1 MTSLKLYDFP
11 KISKCLQPGLRKGSW
26 SKGEDSIICESVK
39 NGLTKWSEIAKRLPG
54 RIGDQV
60 KERWINKL
68 DPSHKRGF
76 WTKSE
81 INTLH
86 NAQAQLGNQWSKI
99 AKMIPG
105 RSENSVKNRWYNE
118 ITTKGKT
125 KKKKKVEII

>member
-1 MTSLKLYDFP
+1 M
-11 KISKCLQPGLRKGSW
+11 
-26 SKGEDSIICESVK
+26 K

-81 INTLH
+81 ISILH
-86 NAQAQLGNQWSKI
+86 NAQAQFGNQWSKI

-118 ITTKGKT
+118 LTNKEKTKT
-125 KKKKKVEII
+125 KKKKLK